1 MVEEVLKSKNSL
13 TVLNRMNHSNQ
24 TSIFSPEC
32 LQGKALMHSIR
43 AFFMFALVLGSQ
55 FDFKSSPEGKRLG
68 FQKMINKPST
78 KSIKFV

>member
-32 LQGKALMHSIR
+32 LLER
-43 AFFMFALVLGSQ
+43 FFQEHMVL
-55 FDFKSSPEGKRLG
+55 FEFKYDE
-68 FQKMINKPST
+68 QMQ
-78 KSIKFV
+78 